1 MSPVETA
8 ARIVAVDGCRPA
20 ARDDFRDRSGTR
32 SAASHHA
39 CARLPASTDK
49 RPMPLGGRPYRTAGY
64 SGPLRYGSETR
75 RANKPAAPVRRT
87 VFADQ
92 ASAPDG
98 RHSVRLLR
106 RRQHGHDR
114 HGASR
119 ARNHAA
125 GNDDGRSQQEQQRE
139 NQLSVDL
146 LREPDRRGLS
156 HRNTYRDKGSKFR
169 NHPESRE
176 VRANRE
182 SGRDRPDG
190 SKPQATGALG
200 RPDKPVSS

>member
-8 ARIVAVDGCRPA
+8 ARIVTVDGCRPA
-20 ARDDFRDRSGTR
+20 ARDDLRI
-32 SAASHHA
+32 AAE
-39 CARLPASTDK
+39 RVP
-49 RPMPLGGRPYRTAGY
+49 
-64 SGPLRYGSETR
+64 PLRTTPAHVFPRQQISDPCRLAVGRIVQQGIASCLVTDQKLAAR
-75 RANKPAAPVRRT
+75 TKPAAPVRRT

-119 ARNHAA
+119 ARNHAT

-146 LREPDRRGLS
+146 LRESDRRGLS

-182 SGRDRPDG
+182 SGRDRR
-190 SKPQATGALG
+190 TG
-200 RPDKPVSS
+200 RNRRRREH